1 MSGKGDPIRLAAAD
15 DHAAVLKVWSKRRR
29 DLSRTRTQ
37 VVCRLHAVHQRDHHG
52 YLAYRGGS
60 RLAWTAA
67 VAYEPSAPRS
77 SPVSGCAGAWASWPA
92 CLRTA

>member
-1 MSGKGDPIRLAAAD
+1 MNAQCSGKGDPIRLATD

-29 DLSRTRTQ
+29 DLGRTRTQ

-60 RLAWTAA
+60 PPGPDRG
-67 VAYEPSAPRS
+67 S
-77 SPVSGCAGAWASWPA
+77 
-92 CLRTA
+92 CL